1 MNRMK
6 TFTNLLLAALCA
18 VLLIPRSSPAQGRER
33 VAYSYTYEGA
43 AQLEDGGEVSLRET
57 ELRTGLPPLWRDDTR
72 MLTLGLRWTQYA
84 FLSNDPAVEDF
95 TAHSIR
101 FPIRAAITST
111 NDWSWA
117 VILTPA
123 IRSDF
128 DGFSTDDLGFNGL
141 VLATYPW
148 RPAWKVSAGMV
159 YGQNFGKSQFFP
171 ALGAVWT
178 PSPAWQVDLMFPRPR
193 VAYVA
198 SSNLTLNATVE
209 PGGDE
214 WNINFQGD
222 SRDLGLEEYRAGV
235 GADWKLARNL
245 FLALQGGYV
254 FARNLEVRDGRDREF
269 ERDLGDTWF
278 ARVGL
283 VYK

>member
-1 MNRMK
+1 
-6 TFTNLLLAALCA
+6 
-18 VLLIPRSSPAQGRER
+18 
-33 VAYSYTYEGA
+33 
-43 AQLEDGGEVSLRET
+43 
-57 ELRTGLPPLWRDDTR
+57 
-72 MLTLGLRWTQYA
+72 MLTLGLRWTQYD

-101 FPIRAAITST
+101 FPIRGALTRS

-141 VLATYPW
+141 ALATYPW
-148 RPAWKVSAGMV
+148 HPEWKVSVGLV

-171 ALGAVWT
+171 ALGAVWA
-178 PSPAWQVDLMFPRPR
+178 PNPAWQVDLMFPRPR
-193 VAYVA
+193 VAYTA

-209 PGGDE
+209 PGGDQ
-214 WNINFQGD
+214 WNISFQGN
-222 SRDLGLEEYRAGV
+222 SRDLALEEYRAGV

-245 FLALQGGYV
+245 FVTLQGGYV
-254 FARNLEVRDGRDREF
+254 FARSLEVRDGRDREF
-269 ERDLGDTWF
+269 DRNLGDSWF